1 MLSRLAMS
9 GSLAASPHMTSQAC
23 RTFPIQTAIA
33 RLNLSSSA
41 ILTSATRNNVTLT
54 INNFGRN
61 FFRKVDHNA
70 SSILKAVEKLGPG
83 LIPVSLCSYAFLK
96 NGVVR
101 PQCKVKD
108 RRVGMDSADKAK
120 DPPFNWSL
128 FMEFLKPQ
136 VREGFKRSLECSVDI
151 TQFRG
156 KKL

>member
-9 GSLAASPHMTSQAC
+9 GSHMTSQAC
-23 RTFPIQTAIA
+23 RAFPIKTAIA

-108 RRVGMDSADKAK
+108 RRVGLDSADKAK

>member
-1 MLSRLAMS
+1 MLSRLAMG

-23 RTFPIQTAIA
+23 RTFPRKTAIN

-41 ILTSATRNNVTLT
+41 IVKSATRNSVTLT

-61 FFRKVDHNA
+61 FFRKIDHNA
-70 SSILKAVEKLGPG
+70 SSILKAVGKLGPG
-83 LIPVSLCSYAFLK
+83 LLPVGLCGFAFLR

-108 RRVGMDSADKAK
+108 RRVGLDAADKAK

-128 FMEFLKPQ
+128 FLEFLKPQ
-136 VREGFKRSLECSVDI
+136 VNKRFNRSLRSSRSGE
-151 TQFRG
+151 
-156 KKL
+156 